1 MAKVMNGIRGNTN
14 EVKYPV
20 NCAAR
25 IMQPALAGAGSLSE
39 AELDELYE
47 PKPDK
52 KVVRVVTVI
61 AYMFSVSLGKPIFLH
76 YYQMQY
82 CEIEFRMKR
91 CSYDCGAA

>member
-20 NCAAR
+20 GQTSR
-25 IMQPALAGAGSLSE
+25 MMQPALVGAGSLSE
-39 AELDELYE
+39 AEQDELYE

-61 AYMFSVSLGKPIFLH
+61 GYMISVSLGKPIFL
-76 YYQMQY
+76 
-82 CEIEFRMKR
+82 K
-91 CSYDCGAA
+91 S

>member
-1 MAKVMNGIRGNTN
+1 MAKVMNGIRGNSN

-20 NCAAR
+20 NCSSR
-25 IMQPALAGAGSLSE
+25 VMQPAVTGAGSLSE

-61 AYMFSVSLGKPIFLH
+61 AYMFSVSLGKHRVLMHIFRISFCFVINSL
-76 YYQMQY
+76 MQS
-82 CEIEFRMKR
+82 K
-91 CSYDCGAA
+91 